1 MDRHCDT
8 AIEKEYQL
16 AVKRM
21 DQYAQQH
28 EVIQSIWFHL
38 WETPKQAIA
47 TEQKTSDCQISE
59 VCGGGGE
66 GMGNVL
72 QGS

>member
-1 MDRHCDT
+1 MITDPKEAKCKKKKTLTARMDRHCDT

-28 EVIQSIWFHL
+28 EVIQSI
-38 WETPKQAIA
+38 
-47 TEQKTSDCQISE
+47 
-59 VCGGGGE
+59 
-66 GMGNVL
+66 
-72 QGS
+72 